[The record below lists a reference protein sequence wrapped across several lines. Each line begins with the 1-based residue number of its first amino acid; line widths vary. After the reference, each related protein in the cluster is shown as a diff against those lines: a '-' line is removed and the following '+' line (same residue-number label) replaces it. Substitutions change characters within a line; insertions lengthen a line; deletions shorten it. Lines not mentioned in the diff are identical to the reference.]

1 MIDIFFNKF
10 YEIENLC
17 GPYNYLLNLAIIFV
31 YSFVLFFVGK
41 TLVSPSLKKIL
52 STRTNK
58 WIIGLRKTPF
68 QKVVPHLLLAAIN
81 LIILKHWV
89 EGTKLQFIYIFFKAY
104 LTIAST
110 YLFHC
115 FLGATE
121 RFLGSLEATKKAPVR
136 GYFQLASLFVFIIGS
151 ILAICQTMDISPATF
166 LGGIGAATAVI
177 LLIFRDTLLS
187 FVSGIQISVNNLIQ
201 KGDWIQ
207 LDSHKLNGVV
217 EELSLNVVTVKNF
230 DETITTLPTYKLLE
244 QGFINWRN
252 VFSAEARRMVKNFF
266 IDQYSIRD
274 LTKKEI
280 DELKNDPKIAP
291 MFNMKKSFTDVNS
304 QLFRRYMQ
312 WYVDNHPEIRSDK
325 TMLICYQNPDVYG
338 MPLQIYI
345 YSKTTAWVD
354 FEDIQS
360 EIMEHVVTMIPKF
373 HLRINQRK

>member
-1 MIDIFFNKF
+1 M
-10 YEIENLC
+10 
-17 GPYNYLLNLAIIFV
+17 
-31 YSFVLFFVGK
+31 
-41 TLVSPSLKKIL
+41 
-52 STRTNK
+52 
-58 WIIGLRKTPF
+58 
-68 QKVVPHLLLAAIN
+68 AAIN

-252 VFSAEARRMVKNFF
+252 VFSAEARRMVKNFY

-291 MFNMKKSFTDVNS
+291 MFKVKKHFTEVNS
-304 QLFRRYMQ
+304 QLFRRYLQ

-345 YSKTTAWVD
+345 YSKTTAWVE

-360 EIMEHVVTMIPKF
+360 EIMEHLVTMIPKF